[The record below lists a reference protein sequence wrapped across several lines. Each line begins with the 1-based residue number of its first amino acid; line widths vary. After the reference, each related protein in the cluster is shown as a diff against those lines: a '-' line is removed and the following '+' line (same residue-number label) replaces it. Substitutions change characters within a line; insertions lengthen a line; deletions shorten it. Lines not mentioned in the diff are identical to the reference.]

1 MAVVS
6 GLGSLR
12 SLFVQFWGTNIFI
25 RNKMMN
31 DENVEMK
38 PDVRMFYFL
47 VFTAIPGPQCRW
59 EEEEEVQPLG

>member
-25 RNKMMN
+25 RYKMMN

-38 PDVRMFYFL
+38 PDVRVFDIL

-59 EEEEEVQPLG
+59 EEEEVVQPLG